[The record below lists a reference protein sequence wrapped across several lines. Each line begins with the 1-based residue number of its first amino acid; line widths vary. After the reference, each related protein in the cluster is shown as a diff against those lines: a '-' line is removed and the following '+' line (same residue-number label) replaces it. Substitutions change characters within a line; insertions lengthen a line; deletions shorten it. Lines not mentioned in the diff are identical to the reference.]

1 MRPLKDKV
9 AVITGA
15 AGGIGAATALIMA
28 QRGARLVLADL
39 RLDAAERVAH
49 QIAQAGGNAVAVPL
63 DLASEEAIEGLV
75 RRTLET
81 FGRIDVLHNNAADL
95 SPEVTVRD
103 GDVESMD
110 AGIWDRV
117 FRVNVRGTM
126 LCCKHVL
133 PHMVRQGGGS
143 IINTASNLGLQGNLV
158 QAAYSASKAAIL
170 QLTRSI
176 AASHGRRAVRC
187 NAVSPGLVL
196 TAAALE
202 NLPPRL
208 HEIVASETLTPYL
221 GAPEDI
227 AAVVAFLASDEARY
241 VTGQN
246 LIADGGTVSHVPGF
260 SQLRQLIGQTP

>member
-1 MRPLKDKV
+1 VLQLKDKV

-15 AGGIGAATALIMA
+15 AGGIGAATARIMA
-28 QRGARLVLADL
+28 QRGAALVLADL
-39 RLDAAERVAH
+39 RLDAAEHVAH
-49 QIAQAGGNAVAVPL
+49 RIVEAGGNAVAAPL
-63 DLASEEAIEGLV
+63 DLASEDAIAGLV

-95 SPEVTVRD
+95 SPEVTMRD

-110 AGIWDRV
+110 AVIWDRV

-126 LCCKHVL
+126 LCCKHAL
-133 PHMVRQGGGS
+133 PHMVARGGGS
-143 IINTASNLGLQGNLV
+143 IINTASNLGLQGNLA

-176 AASHGRRAVRC
+176 AASHGRRGVRC

-227 AAVVAFLASDEARY
+227 ATVVAFLASDEARY

-246 LIADGGTVSHVPGF
+246 WIADGGTVSHVPGF
-260 SQLRQLIGQTP
+260 SQFRELIGQV